1 MAATARK
8 ERPLKVGDRVALSVS
23 YILDMGLLYFGVD
36 HRRHPCV
43 DVHGTVVRLIRR
55 KAGKV
60 AEIAWDNER
69 DGWIRF
75 LEVDVL
81 EQSFKPAPVELRLI
95 RGGKA

>member
-1 MAATARK
+1 
-8 ERPLKVGDRVALSVS
+8 
-23 YILDMGLLYFGVD
+23 
-36 HRRHPCV
+36 
-43 DVHGTVVRLIRR
+43 LIRR